1 MAVFGRAL
9 AFALSLGAG
18 AAAIAQS
25 TATPP
30 ASPPGSTPPA
40 GAPPT
45 SFQTTSPQAGASQP
59 AGAQPAPVRPA
70 SPQTLPNV
78 SVPAAQPAPLPR
90 IVTPQTTG
98 TGQAPATGLR
108 LNPGLPAPT
117 NDPLNID
124 VSADPIL
131 RLAREQASE
140 EEFRRVVA
148 TAVERHPGT
157 LEYEAASAEARA
169 VRAEAVE
176 RRLPSIDMNISSY
189 RVIAREFS
197 NDPQNIIERSRPDR
211 RTDAQL
217 SVQQTLFDFGASENR
232 VAAAGARLRA
242 AAAEA
247 EAGAD
252 RIALSAVAAWYDVFA
267 ARALVAV
274 TEGFVA
280 NQRELREAVA
290 ERIRLGASAP
300 GDTARVES
308 YLASAQT
315 RLARFRR
322 LLSTAEARF
331 EELTDSP
338 PPADL
343 ERAPVAQLPNLTRDA
358 ASLAAMSSPLA
369 RASQAVADAARQEA
383 RATRADR
390 FPQVG
395 VGIDAGRY
403 GVFEN
408 ETDYDIRG
416 RVTVRQ
422 RLFGGTEARVQQ
434 AQARVQQADARATR
448 IREEAARDAA
458 IAWSDVRALEEQ
470 LKALEASYIASRR
483 SRDVLLER
491 FINARGDLFD
501 VVAAED
507 AYFETATAYIQALSE
522 LDAARYVLLSRTGQ
536 LLSRLNIDPAAV
548 GGQSE

>member
-1 MAVFGRAL
+1 
-9 AFALSLGAG
+9 
-18 AAAIAQS
+18 
-25 TATPP
+25 
-30 ASPPGSTPPA
+30 
-40 GAPPT
+40 
-45 SFQTTSPQAGASQP
+45 
-59 AGAQPAPVRPA
+59 
-70 SPQTLPNV
+70 
-78 SVPAAQPAPLPR
+78 
-90 IVTPQTTG
+90 
-98 TGQAPATGLR
+98 
-108 LNPGLPAPT
+108 
-117 NDPLNID
+117 
-124 VSADPIL
+124 
-131 RLAREQASE
+131 
-140 EEFRRVVA
+140 
-148 TAVERHPGT
+148 

-169 VRAEAVE
+169 VRAEAIE
-176 RRLPSIDMNISSY
+176 RRLPSLDMNISSY

-197 NDPQNIIERSRPDR
+197 NDPQNIIERSRPNR

-217 SVQQTLFDFGASENR
+217 SVQHNIFDFGASAGR
-232 VAAAGARLRA
+232 LAAAGARLRA

-252 RIALSAVAAWYDVFA
+252 RIALGAVAAWYDVFA

-280 NQRELREAVA
+280 NQEELREAVA
-290 ERIRLGASAP
+290 ERIRQGASAP

-322 LLSTAEARF
+322 LLSNADARF
-331 EELTDSP
+331 TELIGTP
-338 PPADL
+338 PGPEL
-343 ERAPVAQLPNLTRDA
+343 SRAPTAQLPGLTKDA
-358 ASLAAMSSPLA
+358 AALAAMSSPLA
-369 RASQAVADAARQEA
+369 RSSQAAADAARQDA
-383 RATRADR
+383 RSARADR

-395 VGIDAGRY
+395 VGLDGGRY

-408 ETDYDIRG
+408 DTDYDIRG

-422 RLFGGTEARVQQ
+422 RLFGGSEARVQQ

-448 IREEAARDAA
+448 IREEAARDAT

-470 LKALEASYIASRR
+470 LKALESSYIASRR

-491 FINARGDLFD
+491 FINSRGDLFD

-522 LDAARYVLLSRTGQ
+522 LDASRYVLLSRTGR
-536 LLSRLNIDPAAV
+536 LLDALDIDPAAV
-548 GGQSE
+548 GGQRE